1 MHVKATGGG
10 EGLVAGGERADE
22 AAVVAAAIHFRPDRV
37 LPLVL
42 HQIIALLHTQK
53 QKNHFLKS
61 QIFKSTTAQIGMKKN
76 SVVDPHHVGSETFSR
91 IRADKLKILSLI

>member
-53 QKNHFLKS
+53 PKNHFLKS
-61 QIFKSTTAQIGMKKN
+61 QIFKSTTAQIGMKKT
-76 SVVDPHHVGSETFSR
+76 VLWIR
-91 IRADKLKILSLI
+91 IT